1 MMSGCT
7 RSILKSLRNISL
19 RHKDVSIEVAEA
31 IGYITSLEEEVT
43 KLKALRN
50 ISGKELD
57 AYYDEL
63 GELVKRN
70 VRSECDRYVREAE
83 AEYEKE

>member
-19 RHKDVSIEVAEA
+19 RHKDVSVEVAEA
-31 IGYITSLEEEVT
+31 IGYITSLEVEVT
-43 KLKALRN
+43 RLKTLRN

-70 VRSECDRYVREAE
+70 VESECGRYVREAE
-83 AEYEKE
+83 AEYGKK